1 MASTINATT
10 GLLGGIVSTGDTSG
24 QLELQAD
31 GTTKLTVSSSGVTIP
46 TLVGANVSLTSNV
59 TGTLPVANGGTGA
72 TTLTGYVKGAGTS
85 ALSASSTIPGSDI
98 SGNISGNAANV
109 TGTIAVANGGTGSTS
124 LTANNVLLGN
134 GTSAV
139 QTVAPGANGNILT
152 SNGTTWQSTAPAGG
166 GAWTYLSTVTA
177 NNSATVDVENA
188 FTGYDLYAITV
199 VGLRPTQ
206 DQFLRIR
213 FKIGGSYLSAGYYYH
228 SQICINGNGSY
239 LATQGSNSDSAEI
252 TGALGSGS
260 SSTCN
265 WVFYIPHPSSTSL
278 DKKMWWHGMT
288 QNYSD
293 TRMCNGTMIVWNQQ
307 AALTGV
313 RFYISAG
320 NISIGTFRLYGIKN
334 S

>member
-46 TLVGANVSLTSNV
+46 TLVGANVNLASNV

-109 TGTIAVANGGTGSTS
+109 TGTIAVANGGTGATS
-124 LTANNVLLGN
+124 FTANNVLLGN
-134 GTSAV
+134 GTSAL
-139 QTVAPGANGNILT
+139 QTVAPGSSGNVLT

-166 GAWTYLSTVTA
+166 GSWVYITSVTGTNASTIDLDYAFNNTY
-177 NNSATVDVENA
+177 DI
-188 FTGYDLYAITV
+188 YI
-199 VGLRPTQ
+199 
-206 DQFLRIR
+206 
-213 FKIGGSYLSAGYYYH
+213 
-228 SQICINGNGSY
+228 
-239 LATQGSNSDSAEI
+239 I
-252 TGALGSGS
+252 TGSGMATTSTSADQILMYVKTTGSGS
-260 SSTCN
+260 YRTSGYNYKRIPYNSNTITSSSSSFIETGLILARN
-265 WVFYIPHPSSTSL
+265 TTTTGSNMIMYLWQPGQVNYPSAF
-278 DKKMWWHGMT
+278 WQG
-288 QNYSD
+288 
-293 TRMCNGTMIVWNQQ
+293 NGYFENFGLGSYYNGNFSEAVTGYRFT
-307 AALTGV
+307 AAN
-313 RFYISAG
+313 G
-320 NISIGTFRLYGIKN
+320 NIYGTFRLYGLKT